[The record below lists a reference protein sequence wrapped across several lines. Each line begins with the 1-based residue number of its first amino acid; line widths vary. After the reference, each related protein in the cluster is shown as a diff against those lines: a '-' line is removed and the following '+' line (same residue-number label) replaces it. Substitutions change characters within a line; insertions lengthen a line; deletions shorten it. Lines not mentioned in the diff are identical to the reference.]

1 MGGNEPEGNGWA
13 SGLFLLVFG
22 ILSLVNAVTRAATNS
37 PGFTIALV
45 ILGILLCSVAILLLY
60 GTALR
65 IMRALAERGKHQAPK
80 RDTKSNIAA

>member
-1 MGGNEPEGNGWA
+1 MGGNEFSGNGWA

-22 ILSLVNAVTRAATNS
+22 VLSLVNAVTRTATNS
-37 PGFTIALV
+37 LGFTIALV

-65 IMRALAERGKHQAPK
+65 IMRAIAGRSKREAPQKEPKSDLAA
-80 RDTKSNIAA
+80 